1 MRGLEGRTLGL
12 ALALFQV
19 SGLVLGGASSGALAS
34 EGGPGRGLW
43 PRVYL
48 AKAFRP
54 TLQWALDGASRR
66 LESARCQTVFA
77 DFRDE
82 RGRPLQERLAELG
95 MSGQSYLE
103 LVVFYDGTGQATCRR
118 DGVLAF
124 TGQGHRVVYL
134 CRERFEREWRAGE
147 SRFAEIVLI
156 HEMLHTLGLG
166 ENPPSSQAITN
177 HVLRHCS

>member
-12 ALALFQV
+12 ALALFQA
-19 SGLVLGGASSGALAS
+19 SGLVLGGASSGAPAS

-66 LESARCQTVFA
+66 LESARCRTVFA

-95 MSGQSYLE
+95 LSGQSYLE
-103 LVVFYDGTGQATCRR
+103 LVIFYDGTGQAACRR
-118 DGVLAF
+118 EGVLSF

-134 CRERFEREWRAGE
+134 CRERFGRGLRAGGA
-147 SRFAEIVLI
+147 RVLGIVCI
-156 HEMLHTLGLG
+156 RVML
-166 ENPPSSQAITN
+166 
-177 HVLRHCS
+177 

>member
-1 MRGLEGRTLGL
+1 MTAPAERSGSEAGDAAPAAAAGPADRPSAAPG
-12 ALALFQV
+12 APAIAV
-19 SGLVLGGASSGALAS
+19 SD
-34 EGGPGRGLW
+34 
-43 PRVYL
+43 L

-134 CRERFEREWRAGE
+134 CRERFERELRAGE

-177 HVLRHCS
+177 HVLRRCS